1 MGVALGEDHHV
12 ARTQMQRRVIAQFNV
27 ALTFGYQV
35 KDHYPFRI
43 GLQKRRGGVGAG
55 RLVAPGRGEP
65 GVDKD
70 RADQMHDA
78 QGLRQSVHWG
88 FPWKDF

>member
-1 MGVALGEDHHV
+1 MGIALGEDHHV
-12 ARTQMQRRVIAQFNV
+12 ARTQQQRRVIAQFHV
-27 ALTFGYQV
+27 AFALGDQV
-35 KDHYPFRI
+35 KDHHPFRI

-70 RADQMHDA
+70 RADQVHDA
-78 QGLRQSVHWG
+78 QGL
-88 FPWKDF
+88 